1 MPSLRVG
8 KLHQVPSIMGI
19 FHRKHRESAT
29 PLEDAAEDE
38 ASSPHHVFR
47 GTPDLAGSGS
57 SAMLNDAAQMVD
69 SGDGNAVSRKRHR
82 AEANLEDDSAETQ
95 LINEERRQEEY

>member
-1 MPSLRVG
+1 
-8 KLHQVPSIMGI
+8 MGI
-19 FHRKHRESAT
+19 FHRKRRESAT
-29 PLEDAAEDE
+29 PLEDFAEDD

-69 SGDGNAVSRKRHR
+69 NAEDGSIGRKRHR
-82 AEANLEDDSAETQ
+82 AEADLEDDSAETQ
-95 LINEERRQEEY
+95 LINEERRSEEY